1 MDNKSSD
8 NVEIALIQHQL
19 LNCNAEAKIKPS
31 PDMGGNIEISINLK
45 TPNTPGVLKKNDS
58 FAISVQIG
66 VTGKV
71 EDSKDIAF
79 NVSCEMEGIYRI
91 INCDDNGI
99 PTNNNIN
106 LWTSSTRQLFP
117 LVAQLTTDLV
127 SKLGFKNI
135 NVPAF
140 VPSEFLLQT
149 KPEKKS
155 SKKSKK

>member
-8 NVEIALIQHQL
+8 NVEVALIQHQL
-19 LNCNAEAKIKPS
+19 LSCNAETIIKPS
-31 PDMGGNIEISINLK
+31 PDMGGNIEISINV
-45 TPNTPGVLKKNDS
+45 NTPKSPGILKKNDT

-66 VTGKV
+66 VIGKV
-71 EDSKDIAF
+71 KDTKDIAF
-79 NVSCEMEGIYRI
+79 NVSCEMEGSYRL

-106 LWTSSTRQLFP
+106 LWISSTRQLFP
-117 LVAQLTTDLV
+117 LVALFTTDLI
-127 SKLGFKNI
+127 SRLGFKNI

-140 VPSEFLLQT
+140 VPSQFLLQT